1 MLEQARCLQTHTA
14 LTTAYEFLEP
24 ESGCSKVVFA
34 LSVVLIASI
43 VLQNLLECLASLAL
57 SKVQAIKASGQV
69 SVANLHLK

>member
-1 MLEQARCLQTHTA
+1 MSADSYSADHSIMNFWSLRVVAARL
-14 LTTAYEFLEP
+14 Y
-24 ESGCSKVVFA
+24 FA

-57 SKVQAIKASGQV
+57 SKVQAIKASGQI